1 MDRRQDEQGVKNGMV
16 SYGDLAISILAASL
30 PLTMPI
36 LYASIG
42 EVYAERSGV
51 LNMGIEGVMSLSA
64 FISLWVTFSTG
75 SYLYGLLAAMAVGS
89 AMGVLHS
96 FATIRIGIN
105 QLIAGLMIYFL
116 ALSLGDFGYIIVTK
130 TSYLHVRPI
139 SPVQIPILSNLPV
152 VGPILFSQNI
162 LVYASLA
169 LAILLGLV
177 LYRTT
182 WGLKIRAVGENP
194 EAADSAGIN
203 VNLVRNLCVILG
215 ATLAGLAGA
224 SLVLG
229 YLGLYATG
237 DTLVAGRGWIAI
249 VVVIFARW
257 SPYKAI
263 AGAWLF
269 GLGYSIAAIF
279 IGSGIFSG
287 LGTASG
293 YFLLAIPYIFAI
305 IFILL
310 FHRGT
315 KSPSSL
321 TVPYKRK

>member
-1 MDRRQDEQGVKNGMV
+1 MV
-16 SYGDLAISILAASL
+16 SYGDLVISILAASL

-51 LNMGIEGVMSLSA
+51 LNMGIEGVMTLSA
-64 FISLWVTFSTG
+64 FVSLLVTYSTG
-75 SYLYGLLAAMAVGS
+75 SYLGGLLAGVAVGA
-89 AMGVLHS
+89 AMGGLHS
-96 FATIRIGIN
+96 FATVKIGVN

-116 ALSLGDFGYIIVTK
+116 AYSIGDFGYVIVTK
-130 TSYLHVRPI
+130 KTYLHIRPV
-139 SPVQIPILSNLPV
+139 SPVHIPVLSNIPV
-152 VGPILFSQNI
+152 VGPILFSQNVLCYFSFAVA
-162 LVYASLA
+162 LVA
-169 LAILLGLV
+169 GLV
-177 LYRTT
+177 LYKTT
-182 WGLKIRAVGENP
+182 WGLKILAVGENP
-194 EAADSAGIN
+194 EASDAAGVN
-203 VNLVRNLCVILG
+203 VNLVRHLCVILG
-215 ATLAGLAGA
+215 GALAGLAGA

-263 AGAWLF
+263 AGAWVF
-269 GLGYSIAAIF
+269 GLGYSIAAEF
-279 IGSGIFSG
+279 IGSGLFSS

-305 IFILL
+305 IFILV

-321 TVPYKRK
+321 TVPYKRR

>member
-1 MDRRQDEQGVKNGMV
+1 MV
-16 SYGDLAISILAASL
+16 SYGDLIISILAASL

-42 EVYAERSGV
+42 EVFAEKSGV

-64 FISLWVTFSTG
+64 FFALWTTFSTG
-75 SYLYGLLAAMAVGS
+75 SYLLGLLAGIAAGM

-96 FATIRIGIN
+96 FVTVKIGVN
-105 QLIAGLMIYFL
+105 QLIAGLMVYFL
-116 ALSLGDFGYIIVTK
+116 ALSLADFSYVIVTK
-130 TSYLHVRPI
+130 TTYLHVNPI
-139 SPVQIPILSNLPV
+139 SPVHIPVLSDLPV
-152 VGPILFSQNI
+152 IGPILFSQNV
-162 LVYASLA
+162 LVYASFLV
-169 LAILLGLV
+169 AIVAGV
-177 LYRTT
+177 IMYKTT

-194 EAADSAGIN
+194 EASDSAGVN
-203 VNLVRNLCVILG
+203 VNLVRFLCVVFG
-215 ATLAGLAGA
+215 SALAAIAGA

-229 YLGLYATG
+229 YLGLYSTG

-269 GLGYSIAAIF
+269 GLGYSIAANF
-279 IGSGIFSG
+279 IGSGLFSS
-287 LGTASG
+287 LGTAAG
-293 YFLLAIPYIFAI
+293 YFLLSIPYIFAI
-305 IFILL
+305 IFILI